1 MSMLSVFAGVCG
13 FFASAMIGL
22 WLKKRLLRKAKFYEN
37 YYEYLTFA
45 TEKIAYERMPIGELN
60 ATFSLK
66 YKGEFSDFLKGKA
79 GGMPLGEGES
89 SEIRD
94 YLSGIGTTDAE
105 TQIASLKGKCAE
117 LKRFTENDCAKYRKD
132 GSLYFKLSALLGLV
146 IFILL
151 V

>member
-1 MSMLSVFAGVCG
+1 
-13 FFASAMIGL
+13 
-22 WLKKRLLRKAKFYEN
+22 
-37 YYEYLTFA
+37 
-45 TEKIAYERMPIGELN
+45 
-60 ATFSLK
+60 
-66 YKGEFSDFLKGKA
+66 
-79 GGMPLGEGES
+79 MPLGEGES